1 MRSLWI
7 PVVGALLVLG
17 CSTTNEA
24 TDGTYARCTQ
34 VRNESAKISERERQC
49 IRAALMRSNNQI
61 ARIAASPD
69 PNSPAELQTQI
80 LVNDRDRDLAKCKAN
95 ADREE
100 EELSACQRVEYQSR
114 AKDQSDRSA
123 LIMILTTSRPR

>member
-1 MRSLWI
+1 MRSPWI
-7 PVVGALLVLG
+7 PVFGALLVLG

-34 VRNESAKISERERQC
+34 LRNESATISERERQC
-49 IRAALMRSNNQI
+49 IRAALMGSNNQI

-69 PNSPAELQTQI
+69 PNSPAGLQTQI

-100 EELSACQRVEYQSR
+100 EELSACQRAEYQSR
-114 AKDQSDRSA
+114 TKDESDRSS
-123 LIMILTTSRPR
+123 LIMVLTTSRPR

>member
-7 PVVGALLVLG
+7 PVFGALLVFG

-34 VRNESAKISERERQC
+34 LRNENANISERERQC
-49 IRAALMRSNNQI
+49 IGAALMRTNNQI
-61 ARIAASPD
+61 ARFATSPD
-69 PNSPAELQTQI
+69 PNSPAGLQTQI

-100 EELSACQRVEYQSR
+100 EELSACQRAEYQSR
-114 AKDQSDRSA
+114 AKDESERSA